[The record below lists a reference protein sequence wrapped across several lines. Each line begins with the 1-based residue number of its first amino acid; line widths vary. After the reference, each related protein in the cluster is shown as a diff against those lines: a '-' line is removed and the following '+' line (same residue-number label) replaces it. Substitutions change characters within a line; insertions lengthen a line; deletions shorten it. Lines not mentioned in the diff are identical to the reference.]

1 MKPGDWRE
9 TMSQVSTVLERTD
22 RIAHGGAT
30 AHFTRA
36 AADRV
41 YGDDDDLL
49 DEWLASLS
57 VDDFDR
63 FLSGLAELR

>member
-1 MKPGDWRE
+1 
-9 TMSQVSTVLERTD
+9 MSQISTVLERTD
-22 RIAHGGAT
+22 RIAQGGTT
-30 AHFTRA
+30 AHFART